1 MVAGNRDIASRNT
14 GSTKINSGHQ
24 AFQAA
29 GGGEMQKKSL
39 FSDIT
44 LLLYCKNKAV
54 QSEDQPE
61 VSLSCSSPATIVQCF
76 HFFYFI
82 LPLY

>member
-1 MVAGNRDIASRNT
+1 MVTGNREIAPRNT

-54 QSEDQPE
+54 QPEDQPQ
-61 VSLSCSSPATIVQCF
+61 VSLSCFSSASIVQCF
-76 HFFYFI
+76 HFFDFI
-82 LPLY
+82 LPLH